1 MMKSIKRRL
10 INGPAAP
17 ASGSAPK
24 FWNVAS
30 VSDDEGVITLYG
42 DVMSSQPVDWWTG
55 EPVPGMFITPEGFM
69 EDIAAVKDKAKITV
83 KINSCGGDL
92 YTGIAIHNAIKGL
105 GKDVTVIVEGIA
117 ASAAS
122 VIMCAGKTVQVWPGS
137 IVMIHGVSVGLVDY
151 FTTTELKKVLK
162 ANEAAERAV
171 AEIYAAKTGKETSA
185 LLGAMEREK
194 WMTGREAISEGF
206 ADELLEGDGGP
217 EAQLLGRDLLMIA
230 GVKHDITGLH
240 VPASLKIKSIS
251 PAAPARAA
259 RAAEIN
265 KPAQAGENEGGTT
278 MPYATVE
285 ELRTAQPDLVQQVEA
300 AAAAEAINA
309 ERERLRGIE
318 EIETSVGDAE
328 LVQDAKYGEKP
339 CTAADLALKAMQ
351 KQAKLGTDHLA
362 AKGRDNAASGAQQ
375 VKSMEGGDDKPKT
388 AEERMAAGKAAARA
402 ALGKKEEN

>member
-1 MMKSIKRRL
+1 MKSIKRRL

-92 YTGIAIHNAIKGL
+92 YTGVAIHNAIKGL

-318 EIETSVGDAE
+318 EIEASVGDAE

>member
-1 MMKSIKRRL
+1 MKSIKRRL

-318 EIETSVGDAE
+318 EIEASVGDAE